1 MSRKKKSNLLI
12 ALGVVVMAAGVA
24 LALDLPAKTFSSED
38 EPPALTVDAAAVYRA
53 GQDARAARIHHLM
66 TSKMVLGV
74 PRTKLNSIAACESHG
89 DPRSIG
95 GGGLYRGKYQF
106 DRQTWHSIGGKG
118 DPAKA
123 PEYQQDRLAAA
134 LYKERGTSPW
144 PVCG

>member
-1 MSRKKKSNLLI
+1 M
-12 ALGVVVMAAGVA
+12 ALGVVVIAAGIV
-24 LALDLPAKTFSSED
+24 LALDLPATVFSAEND
-38 EPPALTVDAAAVYRA
+38 PPPLAIDAAAAYRA
-53 GQDARAARIHHLM
+53 GQDARAARIHRLM
-66 TSKMVLGV
+66 TSKLVLGV

-106 DRQTWHSIGGKG
+106 DLQTWHSIGGKG
-118 DPAKA
+118 DPVKA